1 MDKTQVVRGR
11 FSKSLIAILL
21 IVSLG
26 GHWAFLQSVAWASMV
41 IDYSKDAPLSV
52 AVAKTFDGKNP
63 CNLCHLVKR
72 GQESEQK
79 QEASK
84 VKTKLEYWMLER
96 IVEFQNQESAFQQF
110 VSLQNSFAGRMES
123 PPIPPPR
130 FA

>member
-1 MDKTQVVRGR
+1 MRGH
-11 FSKSLIAILL
+11 FAKSLIAVLL

-79 QEASK
+79 QDATK
-84 VKTKLEYWMLER
+84 VKTKLEFWMLER
-96 IVEFQNQESAFQQF
+96 AVDFQNQEGAFQQF
-110 VSLQNSFAGRMES
+110 ASLQNTFAGRMES

-130 FA
+130 LS

>member
-1 MDKTQVVRGR
+1 VRGR
-11 FSKSLIAILL
+11 FAKSLIAVLL

-26 GHWAFLQSVAWASMV
+26 GHWAFLQSLAWASMV

-52 AVAKTFDGKNP
+52 AVSKTFDGKNP

-79 QEASK
+79 QEATK
-84 VKTKLEYWMLER
+84 VKTKLDFCILAR
-96 IVEFQNQESAFQQF
+96 SIEFQIQAGASQQF
-110 VSLQNSFAGRMES
+110 LSLQNSFAGHVES

-130 FA
+130 PA